1 MGLLESAE
9 GMEKVPEGQ
18 RNQKSCRDTEKVFSV
33 MEKVPRVIQC
43 ENAGVLRK
51 CRSRIGSSSIAS
63 TVSRMH
69 GVQMCC
75 WLEWCATPC
84 DSNTNVSASI
94 RCFVQV
100 CGEEQMFLVDCMVPR
115 RLVYLRSSPINS
127 QVRVLCLCAC
137 KMCSFA

>member
-1 MGLLESAE
+1 MGKGGEMGLLESAE

-75 WLEWCATPC
+75 WLEWCAT
-84 DSNTNVSASI
+84 
-94 RCFVQV
+94 R
-100 CGEEQMFLVDCMVPR
+100 
-115 RLVYLRSSPINS
+115 
-127 QVRVLCLCAC
+127 
-137 KMCSFA
+137 